1 MQTDLRHLAEQLLRD
16 GTVAAPDLN
25 GIDLDGLVHELYVY
39 HAELVV
45 QKSELEA
52 AQAQAERSRNEYA
65 QLFHYAPASILF
77 LDRRGVI
84 REANQTAARALG
96 ADAGA
101 VRGKPFTAFLA
112 GGEHAAFHRHL
123 KSVLGAGHR
132 AEFPARCVRPGG
144 GGFPAEVVLEWW
156 PMSEPGE
163 PRAAAAVRDVS
174 DRAAAEAAGRAAAEA
189 ERRAWEQTRA
199 TLDALP
205 AQIALLDPAGAIV
218 AVNAAWRRSAA
229 DGDIGAPYLGVRARI
244 WTGTRAA
251 DERHVGDGLGA
262 VLAGTAAEFV
272 CEYLYGTHQG
282 PRWCR
287 LVVTPVRTDRVT
299 GAAVTH
305 IDVTERK
312 AAEQALRF
320 RERAITS
327 TAQGFVICDF
337 LAPDRPLTY
346 VSPGFERITGWAAGD
361 AIGRNCRFLQGRDT
375 DRAAVDRLRAA
386 QAAGEACAVEL
397 LNYRRDGS
405 PFWNG
410 VSVSPVRD
418 EAGRVTHYVGV
429 LSDVTAR
436 RQLDEQSRQGQKM
449 EAIGRLA
456 SGVAHDFNNLLTVI
470 NGYTEILLSEL
481 PPGGRAH
488 QLLREVWD
496 AGERSAGLTRQLLS
510 FSHKQVLRPQD
521 LDLNAAV
528 AGAESLLRRLIG
540 EHIRLVTW
548 PGADAGAAH
557 ADAGQFQQ
565 VLMNLSINARDAM
578 PAGGQLTIRTGA
590 FDLGADH
597 PRARLGA
604 PPGRYATLSVSDTG
618 CGMSAEVKDHL
629 FEPFFTT
636 KGVGKGTGLG
646 LATVFGVVQSNG
658 GWVEVESEPGAG
670 TTVCVYL
677 PQVAAPPPPP
687 PEPPPARPPRG
698 AETILLVEDEDGVR
712 ALSRCVLA
720 ACGYTVLEACD
731 GEEALRLA
739 RAQGPSI
746 QLLLTDVVMPGPSGR
761 EVAEE
766 IRGRHPATKVLFVS
780 GYTDDAVVTRGV
792 FQDRMHFL
800 HKPFSPHA
808 LALKV
813 REVLDAP

>member
-1 MQTDLRHLAEQLLRD
+1 MRTDLRHLAEQLLRD
-16 GTVAAPDLN
+16 GTVAAPDLR
-25 GIDLDGLVHELYVY
+25 GVDLDGLLHELYVY

-52 AQAQAERSRNEYA
+52 AQAETERSRNEYA

-112 GGEHAAFHRHL
+112 GDDHAAFHRHL
-123 KSVLGAGHR
+123 KAVLGAGHR
-132 AEFPARCVRPGG
+132 AEFSARCVRPGG

-156 PMSEPGE
+156 PMSEPGA

-174 DRAAAEAAGRAAAEA
+174 DRAAAEAERRAAAEA
-189 ERRAWEQTRA
+189 ERRAWDQTRA

-218 AVNAAWRRSAA
+218 AVNAAWRRSGTA
-229 DGDIGAPYLGVRARI
+229 GDVGAPYLGVRARA
-244 WTGTRAA
+244 WAGTRAD
-251 DERHVGDGLGA
+251 DERRVADGLAA
-262 VLAGTAAEFV
+262 VLAGATAEFV
-272 CEYLYGTHQG
+272 FEYLYGPHDG

-287 LVVTPVRTDRVT
+287 LMATPVHADRVT
-299 GAAVTH
+299 GAVVAHV
-305 IDVTERK
+305 DVTEQK

-320 RERAITS
+320 RERVISCAD
-327 TAQGFVICDF
+327 QGFAISDF
-337 LAPDRPLTY
+337 LAPDRPLIY
-346 VSPGFERITGWAAGD
+346 VSPGFERVTGWAAAD

-410 VSVSPVRD
+410 LSISPVRD

-429 LSDVTAR
+429 LGDVTAR
-436 RQLDEQSRQGQKM
+436 RRLEEQTRQGQKM
-449 EAIGRLA
+449 QAIGRLA

-488 QLLREVWD
+488 QLLREVWN

-521 LDLNAAV
+521 LDLNAVV

-540 EHIRLVTW
+540 EHIRLVTR

-578 PAGGQLTIRTGA
+578 PTGGQLTIRTGA
-590 FDLGADH
+590 FDLGPEH
-597 PRARLGA
+597 PRASLGA

-646 LATVFGVVQSNG
+646 LATVFGVVQGSG

-677 PQVAAPPPPP
+677 PQVAAPAPLPPA
-687 PEPPPARPPRG
+687 PPPARPPRG

-712 ALSRCVLA
+712 ALSRCVLT

-746 QLLLTDVVMPGPSGR
+746 QLVLTDVVMPGPSGR